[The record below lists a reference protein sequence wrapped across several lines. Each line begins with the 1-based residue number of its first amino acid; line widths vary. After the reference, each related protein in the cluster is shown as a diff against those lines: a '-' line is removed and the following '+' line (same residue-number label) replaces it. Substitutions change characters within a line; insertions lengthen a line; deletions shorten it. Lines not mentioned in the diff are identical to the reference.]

1 MKLKCLSSLFV
12 ALCLTS
18 LIFAQNQVIGYFP
31 YWAQYSQYKPADI
44 HFERVSELR
53 YASLMPVSDGSI
65 TWVDEMDAANFDSL
79 SQKATE
85 HNVPLVAVVGGM
97 DATEAFIAIAT
108 DESLRS
114 TFAKAVAEW
123 VNRYNLAGVELDWQ
137 GLASNNTEKFSALFS
152 EIKKTL
158 SGKSVGVAV
167 YPASADAYG
176 EVLKSADFVTVF
188 IGNQMSVDSATVRPN
203 LSLSDVSAAMNLFA
217 DKGVNKAKLSVV
229 VSLSA
234 MSFSGA
240 SGLGSSHQGAG
251 SGNEGF
257 LSYKD
262 LMTRFDTPDYKVSF
276 DEASSS
282 EVAVGNGETIVFS
295 GIPSVKTIS
304 SWIKDNDFGG
314 VALYDISEDH
324 PEAIISLFVT
334 AGQVLRPGVSYAP
347 LKKK

>member
-1 MKLKCLSSLFV
+1 
-12 ALCLTS
+12 

-31 YWAQYSQYKPADI
+31 YWAQYSQYKPTDV

-65 TWVDEMDAANFDSL
+65 AWVDEMDAANFDTL
-79 SQKATE
+79 SREAAK
-85 HNVPLVAVVGGM
+85 HRVPLVAVVGGM
-97 DATEAFIAIAT
+97 DAAEAFVTIAA

-114 TFAKAVAEW
+114 TFAKALAEW
-123 VNRYNLAGVELDWQ
+123 VNRYDLAGVELDWQ
-137 GLASNNTEKFSALFS
+137 GLASDNTEKFSALLS
-152 EIKKTL
+152 EIKSAL

-176 EVLKSADFVTVF
+176 EALKSADFVTVF

-203 LSLSDVSAAMNLFA
+203 LSLSDVSGAMNLFV

-229 VSLSA
+229 VSLSG
-234 MSFSGA
+234 MSFAGA

-251 SGNEGF
+251 SGNEGY

-262 LMTRFDTPDYKVSF
+262 LMARFDTPDYMVSF
-276 DEASSS
+276 DGASSS

-295 GIPSVKTIS
+295 GIPSVKAIS
-304 SWIKDNDFGG
+304 SWIKDNGFGG
-314 VALYDISEDH
+314 VALYDVSQDH
-324 PEAIISLFVT
+324 PEAIVSLLVT
-334 AGQVLRPGVSYAP
+334 AGQVLRPGVNYAP
-347 LKKK
+347 VKKK

>member
-1 MKLKCLSSLFV
+1 MKFKCLSSLFI

-31 YWAQYSQYKPADI
+31 YWAQYSQYRPADI
-44 HFERVSELR
+44 HFERISEIR
-53 YASLMPVSDGSI
+53 YASLMPVSDGSL
-65 TWVDEMDAANFDSL
+65 TWMDEMDAANFDSL
-79 SQKATE
+79 SREAAK
-85 HNVPLVAVVGGM
+85 HNIPFVAVIGGM
-97 DATEAFIAIAT
+97 DATEVFAAIAA

-114 TFAKAVAEW
+114 TFAKAVVEW

-137 GLASNNTEKFSALFS
+137 GLVSDDTGKFSALFS
-152 EIKKTL
+152 EVKNAL
-158 SGKSVGVAV
+158 SGRSVGVAV

-188 IGNQMSVDSATVRPN
+188 VGNQMSVDSATVRPN
-203 LSLSDVSAAMNLFA
+203 LSLSDVSTAMNLFTE
-217 DKGVNKAKLSVV
+217 KGVNKVKLSVV
-229 VSLSA
+229 ISLSG

-262 LMTRFDTPDYKVSF
+262 LMTRFETPDYKVSF
-276 DEASSS
+276 DEISSS

-295 GIPSVKTIS
+295 GIPSVKAIS
-304 SWIKDNDFGG
+304 SWVKDNGFGG
-314 VALYDISEDH
+314 VALYDLSEDH
-324 PEAIISLFVT
+324 PEAIVSLFVT
-334 AGQVLRPGVSYAP
+334 AGQVLRPEVNYAP
-347 LKKK
+347 TKKK